1 MSRRLLRCCGITT
14 AALSALVAAGCGEN
28 PGSNAPAATPN
39 ATAASAPGTPG
50 APPPQPPT
58 STLQLAAP
66 TDSVAEEPLVA
77 VVLPD
82 LANVA
87 APVRTQ
93 LHAREAVLRAAL
105 ANPGAP
111 LEERAA
117 RYGQLGDVLMA
128 ATFFDDARLCYRQAA
143 ALVPDEARWPYLLGH
158 ATLKKGDRP
167 RAAAA
172 FSRAVTLEPAYLPAL
187 VWLGEMQL
195 DLGRNDDAQATFA
208 RAVAQ
213 NPNSAAALFGAGR
226 AALARG
232 SYGEAVSYL
241 EQAMRA
247 DPRASVVNY
256 PLAMAYRRVGAA
268 DQAEPLLQRR
278 GTVAPVMADPL
289 LESAEV
295 VLDSA
300 VSHEAAGMQALRA
313 QDWAG
318 AVAAFRKGLAVA
330 PDDAAL
336 RYWMASA
343 MIASGDAAGAEREF
357 REVVR
362 RHPDYANAHFSLGAI
377 MAQRGQRADAL
388 ASYQAAVR
396 YAPTMPAARLRLA
409 DTLRAAGQL
418 REAFAQYDE
427 AVRLDPKAVGGWV
440 GGAETL
446 LALGDTDQA
455 RDWLTR
461 ARQVHPSR
469 QELAALSMKLEGK

>member
-1 MSRRLLRCCGITT
+1 MGGLQNAPLLSRSGLTT
-14 AALSALVAAGCGEN
+14 AALTALVTAGCS
-28 PGSNAPAATPN
+28 GSPAPDTTSATPAASPVSAPTAPLAQAPAA
-39 ATAASAPGTPG
+39 SDVG
-50 APPPQPPT
+50 
-58 STLQLAAP
+58 
-66 TDSVAEEPLVA
+66 DEPLAA

-87 APVRTQ
+87 APVRAQ
-93 LHAREAVLRAAL
+93 LQAREATLRTAL
-105 ANPGAP
+105 ANPTASV
-111 LEERAA
+111 EERAA
-117 RYGQLGDVLMA
+117 RYGQLGDALMA
-128 ATFFDDARLCYRQAA
+128 AAFFDDARLCYRHAA
-143 ALVPDEARWPYLLGH
+143 TLVLDEARWPYLLGH
-158 ATLKKGDRP
+158 ATLRKGDRR
-167 RAAAA
+167 RAALA
-172 FSRAVTLEPAYLPAL
+172 FARAVTLEPAYLPAL

-195 DLGRNDDAQATFA
+195 DLGQDAEAQATFG

-213 NPNSAAALFGAGR
+213 SPNSAAALFGAGR
-226 AALARG
+226 AAVARG

-241 EQAMRA
+241 EQALRA
-247 DPRASVVNY
+247 DPKASVVHY

-268 DQAEPLLQRR
+268 DKAAPLLQRR
-278 GTVAPVMADPL
+278 GTVAPLLADPL

-300 VSHEAAGMQALRA
+300 VAHEAAGMQALRA
-313 QDWAG
+313 QDWTD
-318 AVAAFRKGLAVA
+318 AVAAFRRGLTVA
-330 PDDAAL
+330 PDDASL

-357 REVVR
+357 REVLR
-362 RHPDYANAHFSLGAI
+362 RHPGYANAHFSLGAI
-377 MAQRGQRADAL
+377 MAQRGQRAEAL
-388 ASYQAAVR
+388 AAYKAAVR
-396 YAPTMPAARLRLA
+396 YAPTMPDARLRLA

-427 AVRLDPKAVGGWV
+427 AVRLDPKAVSGWV

-469 QELAALSMKLEGK
+469 RELDALSMRLEGK